1 MKNMWKERFDKCK
14 RILVS
19 TCASREHEVF
29 SVTSEVFGLFAMN
42 PLRKD
47 TETSV
52 EALGGG
58 VYKIVQEAPR
68 AGYWAEGYRCESL
81 VKVYKRGKDTYV
93 KLLESKRLRIHDN
106 PEHDGFIVKTMA
118 RGSKVWSEHSIEA
131 RLLNWLAEK
140 VEL

>member
-14 RILVS
+14 RILVN

-58 VYKIVQEAPR
+58 VYKIVQEAPS
-68 AGYWAEGYRCESL
+68 AGYWSEGYRCESL
-81 VKVYKRGKDTYV
+81 VKVHKRGKDTYV

-106 PEHDGFIVKTMA
+106 PEHDGFIVKSMA
-118 RGSKVWSEHSIEA
+118 RASKVLSKNTIEA

>member
-1 MKNMWKERFDKCK
+1 MWKERFDSCK
-14 RILVS
+14 RILVN
-19 TCASREHEVF
+19 TCASKEHEVF
-29 SVTSEVFGLFAMN
+29 SVASEAFGLFAMN

-47 TETSV
+47 AETSV
-52 EALGGG
+52 EALGKG
-58 VYKIVQEAPR
+58 VYKIVQEAPN
-68 AGYWAEGYRCESL
+68 AGYWSQGYRCESL

-106 PEHDGFIVKTMA
+106 PELDGFIVKTMA
-118 RGSKVWSEHSIEA
+118 RGSKVLSKNSIEA

>member
-1 MKNMWKERFDKCK
+1 MWKERFDKCK
-14 RILVS
+14 RILVN

-42 PLRKD
+42 PLRND

-58 VYKIVQEAPR
+58 VYKIVQEAPS
-68 AGYWAEGYRCESL
+68 AGYWSEGYRCESL
-81 VKVYKRGKDTYV
+81 VKVHKRGKDTYV

-106 PEHDGFIVKTMA
+106 PEHDGFIVKSMA
-118 RGSKVWSEHSIEA
+118 RASKVLSTNTIEA

>member
-1 MKNMWKERFDKCK
+1 MWKERFDSCK
-14 RILVS
+14 RTLVS

-29 SVTSEVFGLFAMN
+29 SVASEVFGLFAMN
-42 PLRKD
+42 PLRND

-58 VYKIVQEAPR
+58 VYKIVQEAPG

-81 VKVYKRGKDTYV
+81 VKVYKRGNDTFV

-106 PEHDGFIVKTMA
+106 PKLDGFIVKTMA
-118 RGSKVWSEHSIEA
+118 RGSKVLSKNSIEA